1 MNIKLLKGKLHQACV
16 THSERD
22 YDGSCAIDADLL
34 EASGIIPFEQ
44 IHIYNI
50 TNGERFVTYA
60 IKAEHG
66 SGIISVN
73 GAAAHKANPGDRVI
87 ICAYADFTPSE
98 ATSWEPRLV
107 YLDKLNSITRM
118 SCEIPVQMNVI
129 A

>member
-1 MNIKLLKGKLHQACV
+1 MNITLLKGKLHQASV
-16 THSERD
+16 THSELD

-66 SGIISVN
+66 SRIISVN
-73 GAAAHKANPGDRVI
+73 GAAAHKAKPGDRVI
-87 ICAYADFTPSE
+87 ICAYADFTPES
-98 ATSWEPRLV
+98 ALRFEPRLV
-107 YLDKLNSITRM
+107 YLDKQNHILRTSHD
-118 SCEIPVQMNVI
+118 IPVQF
-129 A
+129 

>member
-1 MNIKLLKGKLHQACV
+1 MNIRLLKGKLHQACV
-16 THSERD
+16 THAERD

-87 ICAYADFTPSE
+87 ICAYADFTLAE
-98 ATSWEPRLV
+98 AASYEPRLV
-107 YLDKLNSITRM
+107 YLDKSNIITRM
-118 SCEIPVQMNVI
+118 SHEIAMQMS
-129 A
+129 

>member
-1 MNIKLLKGKLHQACV
+1 MNITLLKGKLHQACV
-16 THSERD
+16 THAERD
-22 YDGSCAIDADLL
+22 YDGSCAIDANLL
-34 EASGIIPFEQ
+34 QAAGIIPFEQ

-87 ICAYADFTPSE
+87 ICAYADFT
-98 ATSWEPRLV
+98 AAQAANFEPRLV
-107 YLDKLNSITRM
+107 YLDESNNIRRCTHD
-118 SCEIPVQMNVI
+118 IPVQM